1 MRWRR
6 IEQEYGE
13 SVDVDWRAF
22 LLRPQPLESGRRD
35 LEKFREYTQ
44 SWRRP
49 ASEPDSG
56 DFRVWEGDGAPPTHS
71 VPAHTVAKAAA
82 RLGRD
87 AFERIHERLLRA
99 YFSENRDI
107 SDDAVLA
114 VCWAEAELPADAFD
128 AREDPEIL
136 QQIVAEHEEAVAC
149 GATGVPAARLVGNDA
164 VITGAHPLE
173 VFRHW
178 VDRTLARRD
187 AGG

>member
-13 SVDVDWRAF
+13 RVDVEWRAF
-22 LLRPQPLESGRRD
+22 LLRPQPPESGRRD
-35 LEKFREYTQ
+35 PEKFRVYTQ
-44 SWRRP
+44 SWLRP
-49 ASEPDSG
+49 AAEPDSG
-56 DFRVWEGDGAPPTHS
+56 EFRVWEGDGAPPTHS
-71 VPAHTVAKAAA
+71 IPPHTVAKAAA
-82 RLGRD
+82 RLGPE

-114 VCWAEAELPADAFD
+114 ACWAEAALPAEGFA
-128 AREDPEIL
+128 AREDPAIL
-136 QQIVAEHEEAVAC
+136 QQIVAEHEEAVAH

-173 VFRHW
+173 VFRRW
-178 VDRTLARRD
+178 VERALARR
-187 AGG
+187 ATEA